1 MAKRSK
7 ATKAV
12 KETKAVKTEKV
23 QVAVLP
29 VPPEDNKN
37 WNTKVQEWAGKL
49 WSGDFFKID
58 DEKPLP
64 KNKK

>member
-1 MAKRSK
+1 VAKRSK

-12 KETKAVKTEKV
+12 KEAKAVKVEKV
-23 QVAVLP
+23 QVATLP